1 MAGVVAR
8 FCLSLTQL
16 RQVSKHCASHKGA
29 GSSLFAYWLV
39 VRSLGVMF
47 FQVKQQAIGAD
58 GRFFWFFDEQTFK
71 GEETILFKSE

>member
-8 FCLSLTQL
+8 ICLSLTQL
-16 RQVSKHCASHKGA
+16 RQLSKHCASNKGA
-29 GSSLFAYWLV
+29 VPLLFAYWLV

-47 FQVKQQAIGAD
+47 FQVKQQANGVD
-58 GRFFWFFDEQTFK
+58 GRFFLLFDEQTFK